1 MRTLLVLSL
10 VALAACSEAPGDYCD
25 TPGVCTLPDGMVP
38 DAKADAKSDAGDAS
52 PDAPPPDAGGGG

>member
-1 MRTLLVLSL
+1 MRTLLVLSIL
-10 VALAACSEAPGDYCD
+10 ALAACSESPGDYCD

-52 PDAPPPDAGGGG
+52 SDAAPADAGAD